1 MVIDQ
6 LQNAILTPENLMELM
21 EMANRELDSM
31 AESDGIDLENI
42 NKSVEDTNRRLER
55 LYDAI
60 ETGHLDL
67 ADLALRIK
75 ELRTRQEQL
84 LSRRVQIDN
93 RLAEK
98 KVDVIDM
105 KTMLRYSA
113 EMREIIESG
122 SLAHRKAFIHGF
134 VKDIKVTGDKAVMTY
149 TMPELPDKV
158 ELDIGGVPLM
168 VTHGGR

>member
-1 MVIDQ
+1 
-6 LQNAILTPENLMELM
+6 MELM
-21 EMANRELDSM
+21 EMANRELDSL
-31 AESDGIDLENI
+31 AQSDGLELKNI
-42 NKSVEDTNRRLER
+42 NKSVEDANRRLER
-55 LYDAI
+55 LYNAI

-75 ELRTRQEQL
+75 ELRTCQEQL
-84 LSRRVQIDN
+84 LSRRVQIEN

-98 KVDVIDM
+98 KVNIIDT
-105 KTMLRYSA
+105 KTMVRYSA

-122 SLAHRKAFIHGF
+122 SLAHRKAFIRGF

-158 ELDIGGVPLM
+158 ELDIAGVPRT